1 MIQRREFLTSA
12 AGFGAYAF
20 LREVRAFVP
29 AAQNDRIDRWLRH
42 QDELARS
49 LSSGAMSQLQWH
61 EDVTRLSRDV
71 DVEELAH
78 ALSRAQTRST
88 RLPSG
93 HEPLRRFID
102 FRNDDGTNT
111 RLAYGAAVFTFDRD
125 SVIAPHAHKHM
136 ASAHMVI
143 EGKLRIRK
151 YDRVEDRG
159 DALILRPTADEIA
172 EVGDSAAMTSAKDN
186 VHWFAARSHRAM
198 TFDVI
203 VDKLDAGEKNYEVQP
218 VDILGATD
226 LRNGLMRAPLLSFE
240 QSREKYSAEV

>member
-1 MIQRREFLTSA
+1 MST
-12 AGFGAYAF
+12 AGFGAYAL
-20 LREVRAFVP
+20 LREARAVVP
-29 AAQNDRIDRWLRH
+29 AAPDRRIDRWLRR
-42 QDELARS
+42 QDEFARA
-49 LSSGAMSQLQWH
+49 LSNGTLSQLQWH
-61 EDVTRLSRDV
+61 DEVTRLARDV

-78 ALSRAQTRST
+78 AIGKAQTRST
-88 RLPSG
+88 RLPIA
-93 HEPLRRFID
+93 HEPIRRFID

-143 EGKLRIRK
+143 QGKLRIRK
-151 YDRVEDRG
+151 YDRVEDRD

-203 VDKLDAGEKNYEVQP
+203 VDKLDVGEKNYEVQP
-218 VDILGATD
+218 VDILGAID

-240 QSREKYSAEV
+240 QSREKYSADV